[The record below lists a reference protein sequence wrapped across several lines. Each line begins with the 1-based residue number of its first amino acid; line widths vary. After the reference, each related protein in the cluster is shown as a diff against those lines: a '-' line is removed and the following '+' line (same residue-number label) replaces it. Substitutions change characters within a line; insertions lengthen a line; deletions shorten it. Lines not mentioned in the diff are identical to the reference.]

1 MGDNDEAAGET
12 GYIKLRVVDRRSKS
26 EIRFRVKMTTQME
39 KLKKS
44 YSERVRVPVSSLRF
58 LFDGR
63 QINDDETPKQ
73 LEMEQDN
80 VIEVHQG
87 QQEKNL
93 KMEEPNALID
103 KMGDNAEAAG
113 EIEYI
118 KLRVVDPHS
127 KYEIHVRVKMT
138 TQMEELKKAYSER
151 VRVPVSSLRFLFD
164 GRQINDDETPKQLEM
179 EQDNVIEVYQ
189 KLQEKNLMTLMP
201 KTEPILS
208 RCIKDNKKTTW
219 RKTTMEEQDVFN
231 LKVVGQDSNEIHF
244 RVSMTT
250 QMGKLK
256 KSYSERV
263 GVPGSSLRFLFD
275 GRQINDNDTPKQL
288 EMEQDDVIEV
298 YQELQ
303 EKNLMTL
310 MPKTAPMLSPPLSH
324 ESEKLIKMKNRKMKK
339 KEQKDVKNVKQVIV
353 TKGVTGGYNIENILE
368 ELGESESSKKSV
380 HKKSNSKAKADQKR
394 IGKLS
399 NIGKKD
405 KCPGDKFEHIAVDD
419 TTGGGEE
426 DNEELVGESQSD
438 VNSQELISSAN
449 RTVSPEL
456 ATQVA
461 MLNLQTSQSSED
473 MFTPVINKHSK
484 WKNKKAGISNLSKDH
499 SAPTSS
505 SLASFPNSSAM
516 ATYSNQN
523 ASQDMFTPVIKKHS
537 KWKNKKAGI
546 SNLSKDNL
554 APTSSSLA
562 SFTSSSA
569 MATSSNQNA
578 LNAKPSYSS
587 ILSAKPANIVMLSNV
602 QKLNEN
608 PRIVEEQTPEFKHK
622 NQCLNANPNIDVDQN
637 SRLEGEIQNS
647 ELKCKNQ
654 GFNEFLKIAEDQNS
668 KLEKEIQNVKESR
681 LCKICL
687 DREVSQVFL
696 PCGHSI
702 CCNMCVIGIKI
713 CPICRENIRKS
724 QILYFS

>member
-12 GYIKLRVVDRRSKS
+12 EYIKLRVVNRRLKS
-26 EIRFRVKMTTQME
+26 EILFRVKMTTQME

-58 LFDGR
+58 LFNGR
-63 QINDDETPKQ
+63 QVNDNETPKQ

-103 KMGDNAEAAG
+103 KMGDNAKAAG

-118 KLRVVDPHS
+118 KLRLVDPNS
-127 KYEIHVRVKMT
+127 EYEIHVRVKMT

-189 KLQEKNLMTLMP
+189 GHQENYLKTLMP
-201 KTEPILS
+201 KTAPILS
-208 RCIKDNKKTTW
+208 PP
-219 RKTTMEEQDVFN
+219 MSQDVLN
-231 LKVVGQDSNEIHF
+231 LKVVGQDSNEINF
-244 RVSMTT
+244 RISMST

-263 GVPGSSLRFLFD
+263 RVPVSSLRFLFD
-275 GRQINDNDTPKQL
+275 GRRINDNDTPKQL
-288 EMEQDDVIEV
+288 EMKQDDVIEV

-303 EKNLMTL
+303 EKNLMTV
-310 MPKTAPMLSPPLSH
+310 MPKTAPILSPPLSH
-324 ESEKLIKMKNRKMKK
+324 KSEKLIEMKNRKMKK
-339 KEQKDVKNVKQVIV
+339 QAQKDVKNVKQVIV

-380 HKKSNSKAKADQKR
+380 NKKSNSKAKANQKR
-394 IGKLS
+394 SGKLS
-399 NIGKKD
+399 SIGKKD
-405 KCPGDKFEHIAVDD
+405 KYPGDKFEHIAVDD

-449 RTVSPEL
+449 WTVLPEL

-461 MLNLQTSQSSED
+461 MLNLHTSQSSED
-473 MFTPVINKHSK
+473 MFAPVINKHSK
-484 WKNKKAGISNLSKDH
+484 WKNKKAIISNLIKDH

-505 SLASFPNSSAM
+505 SLASFTTSSAM

-523 ASQDMFTPVIKKHS
+523 ASQDMFTPVIKNS

-546 SNLSKDNL
+546 SNLSKDYL

-569 MATSSNQNA
+569 MAISSNQNA

-587 ILSAKPANIVMLSNV
+587 ILSAKPANVVMLSNV

-622 NQCLNANPNIDVDQN
+622 NQCLNANPNINVDQN
-637 SRLEGEIQNS
+637 SKLEGEIQNS

-654 GFNEFLKIAEDQNS
+654 GFNKFLEDQNS

-702 CCNMCVIGIKI
+702 CCNMCIIGIKI
-713 CPICRENIRKS
+713 CPICRENIQKS

>member
-1 MGDNDEAAGET
+1 MGDNDKAAGET
-12 GYIKLRVVDRRSKS
+12 EYIKLRVVDRRSKS
-26 EIRFRVKMTTQME
+26 EIRFRLKMTTQME
-39 KLKKS
+39 ELKKS

-63 QINDDETPKQ
+63 QINDNETPKQ

-80 VIEVHQG
+80 VIEV
-87 QQEKNL
+87 
-93 KMEEPNALID
+93 
-103 KMGDNAEAAG
+103 
-113 EIEYI
+113 
-118 KLRVVDPHS
+118 
-127 KYEIHVRVKMT
+127 
-138 TQMEELKKAYSER
+138 
-151 VRVPVSSLRFLFD
+151 F
-164 GRQINDDETPKQLEM
+164 
-179 EQDNVIEVYQ
+179 Q
-189 KLQEKNLMTLMP
+189 KLQEKNLMTSMP

-208 RCIKDNKKTTW
+208 RCIKDNKKTTAGETEYI
-219 RKTTMEEQDVFN
+219 K
-231 LKVVGQDSNEIHF
+231 LKVVGQNSNEIHF

-250 QMGKLK
+250 QMGELK

-263 GVPGSSLRFLFD
+263 GVPVSSLCFLFD

-288 EMEQDDVIEV
+288 EIEQDDVIEV
-298 YQELQ
+298 YEELQ

-310 MPKTAPMLSPPLSH
+310 MPKTVPMLSPSLSH

-339 KEQKDVKNVKQVIV
+339 QAQKDVKNIRQVIV

-380 HKKSNSKAKADQKR
+380 NKKSNSKAKGDQKR
-394 IGKLS
+394 SKKLS
-399 NIGKKD
+399 NVGKKD

-419 TTGGGEE
+419 TTGGREE

-438 VNSQELISSAN
+438 VNSQELIFSAN

-484 WKNKKAGISNLSKDH
+484 WKNKKAGISNLSKDNL
-499 SAPTSS
+499 ALTSS
-505 SLASFPNSSAM
+505 
-516 ATYSNQN
+516 
-523 ASQDMFTPVIKKHS
+523 K
-537 KWKNKKAGI
+537 
-546 SNLSKDNL
+546 
-554 APTSSSLA
+554 LA

-569 MATSSNQNA
+569 MATSSNQNS

-587 ILSAKPANIVMLSNV
+587 ILSAKPANSVMLSNV
-602 QKLNEN
+602 QKLTEN
-608 PRIVEEQTPEFKHK
+608 PRTVEEQTPEFKHK
-622 NQCLNANPNIDVDQN
+622 NQCLNANPNINVDQN
-637 SRLEGEIQNS
+637 SELESEIQNS

>member
-263 GVPGSSLRFLFD
+263 LAQVFAFCLTADKS
-275 GRQINDNDTPKQL
+275 
-288 EMEQDDVIEV
+288 
-298 YQELQ
+298 
-303 EKNLMTL
+303 MT
-310 MPKTAPMLSPPLSH
+310 T
-324 ESEKLIKMKNRKMKK
+324 
-339 KEQKDVKNVKQVIV
+339 
-353 TKGVTGGYNIENILE
+353 IL
-368 ELGESESSKKSV
+368 
-380 HKKSNSKAKADQKR
+380 
-394 IGKLS
+394 
-399 NIGKKD
+399 
-405 KCPGDKFEHIAVDD
+405 
-419 TTGGGEE
+419 
-426 DNEELVGESQSD
+426 
-438 VNSQELISSAN
+438 
-449 RTVSPEL
+449 
-456 ATQVA
+456 
-461 MLNLQTSQSSED
+461 
-473 MFTPVINKHSK
+473 
-484 WKNKKAGISNLSKDH
+484 
-499 SAPTSS
+499 
-505 SLASFPNSSAM
+505 PNS
-516 ATYSNQN
+516 
-523 ASQDMFTPVIKKHS
+523 
-537 KWKNKKAGI
+537 WRWNK
-546 SNLSKDNL
+546 
-554 APTSSSLA
+554 T
-562 SFTSSSA
+562 
-569 MATSSNQNA
+569 M
-578 LNAKPSYSS
+578 
-587 ILSAKPANIVMLSNV
+587 
-602 QKLNEN
+602 
-608 PRIVEEQTPEFKHK
+608 
-622 NQCLNANPNIDVDQN
+622 
-637 SRLEGEIQNS
+637 
-647 ELKCKNQ
+647 
-654 GFNEFLKIAEDQNS
+654 
-668 KLEKEIQNVKESR
+668 
-681 LCKICL
+681 
-687 DREVSQVFL
+687 
-696 PCGHSI
+696 
-702 CCNMCVIGIKI
+702 
-713 CPICRENIRKS
+713 
-724 QILYFS
+724 